1 MSEIDTELLALYR
14 TASANNKASL
24 LLALSGLTESAFT
37 ALLSDAPAE
46 RKEVVLTAARK
57 LVRVELNNPI
67 RRLGLE
73 HRQDV
78 SQQVFRKP

>member
-37 ALLSDAPAE
+37 ALLSAAPAE

-57 LVRVELNNPI
+57 LVRVRAE
-67 RRLGLE
+67 
-73 HRQDV
+73 
-78 SQQVFRKP
+78 